1 MFRHHPVLT
10 AATALYLAVVAWVTL
25 GPQPIALLRAGGVWR
40 LLAIFQRHNSTAW
53 ITYPRLEFTANV
65 LMFVPIG
72 LFLLLLFG
80 RRLWWLAVIMG
91 VLLSVVIEF
100 TQLFLPG
107 RVSDVRDLM
116 SNSLG
121 ALIGVLLALVVT
133 WPAAVRRRRAAAR
146 ARAALARTGGIRVA

>member
-10 AATALYLAVVAWVTL
+10 AVTALYLAAVAWITL
-25 GPQPIALLRAGGVWR
+25 GPQPVALVRAGGVWQ
-40 LLAIFQRHNSTAW
+40 LLAIFQRHSATAW
-53 ITYPRLEFTANV
+53 ITYPTVEFTANV

-80 RRLWWLAVIMG
+80 RRLWWFAVIMG
-91 VLLSVVIEF
+91 TLLSAVIEF

-107 RVSDVRDLM
+107 RVTDVRDLM

-121 ALIGVLLALVVT
+121 ALIGVLVALVVT
-133 WPAAVRRRRAAAR
+133 WPAAARRRRAAVR
-146 ARAALARTGGIRVA
+146 AGQPRTGGIRVA

>member
-10 AATALYLAVVAWVTL
+10 ATTVLYLGVVAWITL
-25 GPQPIALLRAGGVWR
+25 GPQPIALVRAGGVWR
-40 LLAIFQRHNSTAW
+40 LLGIFQRHTSTSW
-53 ITYPRLEFTANV
+53 ITYPTIEFTANV

-91 VLLSVVIEF
+91 VLLSAAIEF

-107 RVSDVRDLM
+107 RVSDVRDLA

-121 ALIGVLLALVVT
+121 ALIGVLVALVVT
-133 WPAAVRRRRAAAR
+133 WPAAARRRRAAHP
-146 ARAALARTGGIRVA
+146 RTGGVRVA

>member
-10 AATALYLAVVAWVTL
+10 GATLLYLGAVAWLTL
-25 GPQPIALLRAGGVWR
+25 GPQPVGLLRAGGVWR
-40 LLAIFQRHNSTAW
+40 MLALFQRHTATAW
-53 ITYPRLEFTANV
+53 ITFPTVEFAANV

-91 VLLSVVIEF
+91 TLLSALIEF
-100 TQLFLPG
+100 AQLYLPG
-107 RVSDVRDLM
+107 RVSDVRDLT

-121 ALIGVLLALVVT
+121 ALIGVLVALVLT
-133 WPAAVRRRRAAAR
+133 WPAAARRRRLRESAGHP
-146 ARAALARTGGIRVA
+146 RTGGIRVA